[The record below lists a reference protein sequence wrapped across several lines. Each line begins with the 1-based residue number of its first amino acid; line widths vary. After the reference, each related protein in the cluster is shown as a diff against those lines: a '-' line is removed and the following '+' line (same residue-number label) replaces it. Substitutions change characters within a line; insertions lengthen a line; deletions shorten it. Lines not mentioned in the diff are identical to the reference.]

1 MGCNS
6 SDPTIILKQFLLIV
20 KMLDAIQIL
29 LSLASIFLSIYAI
42 ILEPVDTSEKM

>member
-1 MGCNS
+1 MGSSS
-6 SDPTIILKQFLLIV
+6 SDPAIILKQFLLIV

-42 ILEPVDTSEKM
+42 ILIRRMK